1 MRYLLATGLALAIT
15 PLAFVCLPAAAQSLG
30 FPDDYSLM
38 SRSSDRADAAPAQ
51 PSAQTLDK
59 IVAVVGDGVILESEL
74 DQAVAR
80 IRARAGQRADQ
91 MPPNILRSQ
100 VLDQLIMQRLQI
112 QRAEERGIEV
122 SQQEIDGGIARI
134 AQQNNMDMQQ
144 FMRAVAADSSMTMD
158 QLRTQI
164 REELL
169 VSKLRRQEVMSKVSV
184 SDEDV
189 DRYLENQ
196 SLRNA
201 QDREYRVRQ
210 ILLPV
215 VPGADTATIEATR
228 DKLEALRQQIVDG
241 DADFA
246 EVAADYSEGENAAEG
261 GDMGWMEGDYL
272 TRSLRDVV
280 PTLAPGETS
289 EVFRDDQGFHLVQ
302 LEDIRGNG
310 ALADQ
315 PKVMVEELQTRHI
328 LLKPNEIRD
337 DERTRELA
345 RQIRERL
352 EAGDDFAALAR
363 EYSDDSATA
372 NQGGDL
378 GWVQPRKQRLD
389 PVTRRQLEALA
400 PGEVSPVF
408 QTNEGYEIL
417 KVTDRRERD
426 QTREAARERVRRTLG
441 EQKSVEEG
449 ELWLRKLRDE
459 AYVDVRMPG
468 YQRTGGG

>member
-1 MRYLLATGLALAIT
+1 MRYLLVTGLALAIT
-15 PLAFVCLPAAAQSLG
+15 PLAFISLPAAAQSLG

-38 SRSSDRADAAPAQ
+38 SRSSDRTDAAPAT
-51 PSAQTLDK
+51 PSAQTLDE
-59 IVAVVGDGVILESEL
+59 IVAVVGEGVILESEL
-74 DQAVAR
+74 NQAVAR
-80 IRARAGQRADQ
+80 IRARAGGRADQ

-100 VLDQLIMQRLQI
+100 VLDQLIMQRLQV
-112 QRAEERGIEV
+112 QRAQERGVEISE
-122 SQQEIDGGIARI
+122 QEIDDGIRRI
-134 AQQNNMDMQQ
+134 AQQNNMNMQQ
-144 FMRAVAADSSMTMD
+144 FTRAVAADSMTMD
-158 QLRTQI
+158 QLRAQI
-164 REELL
+164 REELM
-169 VSKLRRQEVMSKVSV
+169 VSKLRRQEVMSKVAV

-201 QDREYRVRQ
+201 QDREYRIRH
-210 ILLPV
+210 ILMPID
-215 VPGADTATIEATR
+215 PGADTATIEATR
-228 DKLEALRQQIVDG
+228 DQLEALRRQIVDG
-241 DADFA
+241 NADFA
-246 EVAADYSEGENAAEG
+246 DVAAAHSKGENALDG

-272 TRSLRDVV
+272 TRTFRDVV

-289 EVFRDDQGFHLVQ
+289 EVFRDDRGFHLVQ
-302 LEDIRGNG
+302 VEDVRGNDS
-310 ALADQ
+310 LANQ
-315 PKVMVEELQTRHI
+315 PKVMVEEVQARHI

-337 DERTRELA
+337 NERTRELA

-378 GWVQPRKQRLD
+378 GWVQPQQQRLD

-408 QTNEGYEIL
+408 QAADGYEIL

-468 YQRTGGG
+468 YQSTDGG